1 MIAVAKPSRCLRSGT
16 RLALVFWLL
25 FVIVPKIAE
34 SATTSTVIP
43 LPLGSAT
50 FSMVAGPDGNMW
62 FTDAS
67 SYSGNP
73 QFGYLVRLAPNGT
86 TTYFSLPAVTVPGGS
101 TEQTIAFALVDAPA
115 TPLTLGRRLIIFNWI
130 AFNALSQSIDESG
143 LGTIDVDNPSN
154 ILEYPFQN
162 PGDLLYSP
170 ALTLE
175 HPAASLASGSNP
187 PVIWSYAHTLP
198 SSPTSQ
204 ELVAAVPFPFQA
216 TSGITAFPIAS
227 ETTSQWYDF
236 DALVN
241 GADGNAW
248 YQGQNT
254 IGRANTAGTVE
265 FPVAPSPFT
274 LAAANTNVWVS
285 TVNGPDNHSGLFGLS
300 YAGTVQAAYW
310 GPYGDGVWLM
320 ATAPGAL
327 WSLRFNENSTL
338 GSSHENFAVFLRM
351 ANSGQWSV
359 YTVPV
364 TLTGLVAPNAATLAI
379 APDGTIWG
387 TLYSLSPQSRSVLI
401 GLRTDRV
408 LSTTPTVLTL
418 ALGQSALVSVTETD
432 NAAPHFASSVQSGCP
447 IRVSLGPSFGTFKV
461 TATGS
466 VPSSYFCQVTISDR
480 GAPSV
485 LVPVILP
492 VNPAAHAP
500 RVQTLPRFD
509 PLSRF
514 RHY

>member
-1 MIAVAKPSRCLRSGT
+1 MNDKRFHIG
-16 RLALVFWLL
+16 LAFSLL
-25 FVIVPKIAE
+25 FIVAPAIAK
-34 SATTSTVIP
+34 ATASTVIP
-43 LPLGSAT
+43 LPVGSST

-67 SYSGNP
+67 AYAGNP
-73 QFGYLVRLAPNGT
+73 EVGYLVRLAPNGT
-86 TTYFSLPAVTVPGGS
+86 TTYFSLPAVAVPGGS
-101 TEQTIAFALVDAPA
+101 REQTIAFALVNAPA
-115 TPLTLGRRLIIFNWI
+115 TPLTLGRRLIVFNWV
-130 AFNALSQSIDESG
+130 AFNSMRQSVDESG

-154 ILEYPFQN
+154 ILEYPSGN

-170 ALTLE
+170 ALALE
-175 HPAASLASGSNP
+175 HGASIASGSNP
-187 PVIWSYAHTLP
+187 PVIWNYAHTLP

-216 TSGITAFPIAS
+216 TSGITAFPIES
-227 ETTSQWYDF
+227 ETTSQWYDY

-254 IGRANTAGTVE
+254 IGRANTSGTTE
-265 FPVAPSPFT
+265 FPVAPSPIT
-274 LAAANTNVWVS
+274 LAAGNTNVWVS
-285 TVNGPDNHSGLFGLS
+285 TVSGPDYHSGLYGFS
-300 YAGTVQAAYW
+300 YGGAVQATYW
-310 GPYGDGVWLM
+310 GPFGHGFWLM
-320 ATAPGAL
+320 ATSPGAL
-327 WSLRFNENSTL
+327 WSLYFNQETIQ
-338 GSSHENFAVFLRM
+338 GSSRQNFALFLRM
-351 ANSGQWSV
+351 ANSGQWSF
-359 YTVPV
+359 YSIPV
-364 TLTGLVAPNAATLAI
+364 TLTGLVAPDAATLAV

-401 GLRTDRV
+401 GLRADRV

-418 ALGQSALVSVTETD
+418 AVGQSALLSVGETD
-432 NAAPHFASSVQSGCP
+432 VTVPYFTSSIQPGCP
-447 IRVSLGPSFGTFKV
+447 MRVGLGPSVGTFKV

-466 VPSSYFCQVTISDR
+466 VPLGYFCQVTISDR
-480 GAPSV
+480 GGPSV

-492 VNPAAHAP
+492 VNPAAHVP
-500 RVQTLPRFD
+500 RVQTPPRFD